1 MSYSR
6 LLFMV
11 LAAMLVSCASDSN
24 KGSIGQLKDV
34 KIELTDAKI
43 EGGLEKAMQSYQK
56 FLEQTPES
64 AMTPEAL
71 RRLADLKIQKE
82 YGTLEGATKIEKRGA
97 PDEAKKIDRP
107 ATLAMPKAP
116 SVADAPVAVE

>member
-34 KIELTDAKI
+34 RIELTDAKI

-71 RRLADLKIQKE
+71 RRLADLKVQKE
-82 YGTLEGATKIEKRGA
+82 YGTLEGATKVEKKGSLE
-97 PDEAKKIDRP
+97 EAKKIERP
-107 ATLAMPKAP
+107 ATFDAPKAAA
-116 SVADAPVAVE
+116 VADVPAAV

>member
-34 KIELTDAKI
+34 KIELADAKI

-64 AMTPEAL
+64 SMTPEAL

-82 YGTLEGATKIEKRGA
+82 YGTLEGATVSEKNGTLKES
-97 PDEAKKIDRP
+97 PKIDRP
-107 ATLAMPKAP
+107 TTFDAP
-116 SVADAPVAVE
+116 RTASVA